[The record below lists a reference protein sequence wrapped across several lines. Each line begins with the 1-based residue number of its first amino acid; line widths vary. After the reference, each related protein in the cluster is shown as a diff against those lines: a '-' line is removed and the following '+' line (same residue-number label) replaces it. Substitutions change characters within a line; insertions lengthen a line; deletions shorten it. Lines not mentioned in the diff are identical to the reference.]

1 MRWVTYESPTTG
13 EDRVGLLVDGGVV
26 HGLRAPARMVDLL
39 AGGADA
45 LRDAAEQARQRP
57 AEVLPASS
65 VRFRAPVPTPPSVR
79 DFMSFEE
86 HVVASAEAL
95 GGEISPSWYDAP
107 AFYFSNPAAV
117 IGPTEPVEISP
128 GSAQFDY
135 ELEIAAII
143 GTPGSDIS
151 PADAEAHIAG
161 YTILAD
167 WSARDLQ
174 RNEMRS
180 QLGPA
185 KGKDSATS
193 IGPTLVTPDELR
205 GHRSGNGYAL
215 AMRASVNG
223 KPYSEGSWSAI
234 YWSFAQMIAYA
245 SRGTRLVPGDVIGS
259 GTVGSG
265 CILELSLLHG
275 SDRFPFLEPGD
286 TVELEV
292 EQLGTIS
299 SVIQPAKS
307 VIPLTA
313 GARNR

>member
-1 MRWVTYESPTTG
+1 MRWLTYESPTNG
-13 EDRVGLLVDGGVV
+13 DDRVGLLVDGVV
-26 HGLRAPARMVDLL
+26 HGLQAPARMADLL
-39 AGGADA
+39 TSGPDG
-45 LRDAAEQARQRP
+45 LHHAAEQARQRP
-57 AEVLPASS
+57 AEVLAAPS
-65 VRFRAPVPTPPSVR
+65 VRFRAPVPVPPSVR

-86 HVVASAEAL
+86 HVVTSAQAL
-95 GGEISPSWYDAP
+95 GGKISPSWYDTP

-117 IGPTEPVEISP
+117 LGPTEPVEISP
-128 GSAQFDY
+128 GSTQFDY

-205 GHRSGNGYAL
+205 DHRTGNGYAL
-215 AMRASVNG
+215 GMRASVNG
-223 KPYSEGSWSAI
+223 NLYSEGSWSTI
-234 YWSFAQMIAYA
+234 YWSFEQMIAYA

-265 CILELSLLHG
+265 CILELSLVHG

-299 SVIQPAKS
+299 SVIQPAKP

-313 GARNR
+313 GAQNR